1 MLHTVEVLFE
11 TMENGCAVGYTKDY
25 LYVKV
30 KSDTAHT
37 GELLNVKITDC
48 EKEFAIGEII

>member
-1 MLHTVEVLFE
+1 MLFE
-11 TMENGCAVGYTKDY
+11 TQENGFAVGYTKNY

-30 KSDTAHT
+30 KSEKAYT

-48 EKEFAIGEII
+48 EKEFAIGEIYAL

>member
-1 MLHTVEVLFE
+1 
-11 TMENGCAVGYTKDY
+11 VGYTKNY

-37 GELLNVKITDC
+37 GELLNVKITAA
-48 EKEFAIGEII
+48 EKEFAVGEII